1 MFLETLFGISR
12 CVSGVCSRRI
22 MGLIPYHFVMI
33 LQWYCYSA
41 PSQDPSFFRLSI
53 HSTKNPVFFGTPSQ
67 VQHCNRKKY
76 DGPPRHSGFFSPR
89 FHSTRRISCCQEIFP
104 SLLQQVLLSRADVGI
119 GSPSNLWIYESM
131 VIWDLKISN
140 KYIPIPC
147 GGLLGCPWQPLFS
160 RMVDRSQCGA
170 KNAKT

>member
-1 MFLETLFGISR
+1 MTSHAKSHFLLKN
-12 CVSGVCSRRI
+12 VSWNFVWDKQVCFRGVFAPNY
-22 MGLIPYHFVMI
+22 GLIPYHFVMI

-53 HSTKNPVFFGTPSQ
+53 HSTKNSVFFGTPSQ

-76 DGPPRHSGFFSPR
+76 DRPPRHSGFFSPR

-104 SLLQQVLLSRADVGI
+104 SLLQQVLWSRADVGI

-140 KYIPIPC
+140 KYIPIPF
-147 GGLLGCPWQPLFS
+147 GPFVG
-160 RMVDRSQCGA
+160 
-170 KNAKT
+170 